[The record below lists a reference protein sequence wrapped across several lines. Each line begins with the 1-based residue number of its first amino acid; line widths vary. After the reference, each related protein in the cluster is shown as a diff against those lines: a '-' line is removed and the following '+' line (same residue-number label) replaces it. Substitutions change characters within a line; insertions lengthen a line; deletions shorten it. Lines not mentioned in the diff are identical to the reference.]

1 MPRQSLR
8 DEAYH
13 IIYEQIIGGALAKGA
28 VTSEVQ
34 LSRQLDMSRTPVRA
48 ALQQLENEGFLRII
62 PKHGVLVL
70 DSSAQR
76 VGDLLEL
83 LTALLLYAVTSVR
96 LRDEAALG
104 DLSRQLVHELESLLA
119 ASDELSLEISG
130 GYSPALEIACDHRP
144 ALEPAGELAL
154 CQFEYDFVSRVIA
167 LSHNQEMQQT
177 LANSA
182 SRLFWAGNKK
192 RWIAPYRLEMGDTLH
207 SLLSRLTADTDSF
220 IEAMNKY
227 LHMLKKTWI

>member
-1 MPRQSLR
+1 MHLPIPRRSLR

-13 IIYEQIIGGALAKGA
+13 IIYEQIIGGALPKGT

-96 LRDEAALG
+96 LRDEEALG
-104 DLSRQLVHELESLLA
+104 ELSRRLVNELESLLA
-119 ASDELSLEISG
+119 EGD
-130 GYSPALEIACDHRP
+130 
-144 ALEPAGELAL
+144 EPAPEAGGELAL
-154 CQFEYDFVSRVIA
+154 CQFEYNFVSRVIA

-182 SRLFWAGNKK
+182 SRLLWTGNKK
-192 RWIAPYRLEMGDTLH
+192 RWVAPYRLEMGDTLH
-207 SLLSRLTADTDSF
+207 TLLSRLTSGTDSF
-220 IEAMNKY
+220 IEALNRY

>member
-1 MPRQSLR
+1 MDLPIPCRSLR

-13 IIYEQIIGGALAKGA
+13 IIYEQIIGGELPKGT

-76 VGDLLEL
+76 IGDLLEL
-83 LTALLLYAVTSVR
+83 LTALLLFAVTSVR
-96 LRDEAALG
+96 LRDEEALG
-104 DLSRQLVHELESLLA
+104 ELSRRLVSELESLLA
-119 ASDELSLEISG
+119 AGD
-130 GYSPALEIACDHRP
+130 
-144 ALEPAGELAL
+144 EPAPEVGGELAL
-154 CQFEYDFVSRVIA
+154 CQFEYNFVSRVIA

-182 SRLFWAGNKK
+182 SRLLWTGNKK
-192 RWIAPYRLEMGDTLH
+192 RWVAPYRLEMGDTLNT
-207 SLLSRLTADTDSF
+207 LLSRLTSDTDSF
-220 IEAMNKY
+220 IEALNRY